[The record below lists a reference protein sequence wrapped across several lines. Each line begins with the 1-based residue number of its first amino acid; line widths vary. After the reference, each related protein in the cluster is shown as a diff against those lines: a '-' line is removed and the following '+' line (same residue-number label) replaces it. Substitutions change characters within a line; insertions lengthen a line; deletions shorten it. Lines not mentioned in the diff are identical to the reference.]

1 MGKAK
6 DPEAVV
12 TTPANG
18 CSKASILRSE
28 RFTHRVDALSV
39 LLKDDEF
46 YTVEQVEKILD
57 DFYKERVK

>member
-6 DPEAVV
+6 DAEAVV
-12 TTPANG
+12 ETPVKA
-18 CSKASILRSE
+18 CTKASILRSE

-46 YTVEQVEKILD
+46 YTVEQVEKLLE